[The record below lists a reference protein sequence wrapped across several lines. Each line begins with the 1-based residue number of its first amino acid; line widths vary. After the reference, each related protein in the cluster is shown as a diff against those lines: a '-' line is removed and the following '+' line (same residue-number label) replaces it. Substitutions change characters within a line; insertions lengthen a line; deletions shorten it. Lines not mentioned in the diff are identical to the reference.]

1 MFLDSIPP
9 CWLLLCIQELASN
22 TWYIQMLKIPWLFI
36 PNLKNHVVSWIMEKE
51 ISSPNLTYLYY
62 PPEFWH
68 WDILQVLNASWVKSF
83 YLLVFCSYPLCS
95 QLAQFQQKN
104 PDKSLRICLQR
115 ELFQNSYSWWIVLN
129 WIPGWIFVFWNT
141 HPLFQIS
148 LINCRTRLN

>member
-95 QLAQFQQKN
+95 QLAQFQQKTQTN
-104 PDKSLRICLQR
+104 LWGFVYRENCSRIVIPD
-115 ELFQNSYSWWIVLN
+115 ELFWIESLDGSLYFEILILYSKLA
-129 WIPGWIFVFWNT
+129 
-141 HPLFQIS
+141 
-148 LINCRTRLN
+148 